1 MKLDQIQTILF
12 DMDGTLLDSEPV
24 HEQALVEIVAENLS
38 IDLGHLGATYVGQSD
53 FQVFRSLLPEI
64 NERQLLELINL
75 KNQRVVSLLS
85 QMRPALS
92 GGVVN
97 FLESLKSDGHQ
108 LLVVSASEES
118 VVWKTMEASGLL
130 TYFVD
135 CYSRA
140 RTAMTKPSP
149 SPYLKVMRDYKL
161 RGQHTLIVEDSNPG
175 LHAASLTGSHLLR
188 FGGFLKGEVASIF
201 KHLPAID
208 HYPGRF
214 FEIQHHFAKGPQGH
228 RVPYK

>member
-1 MKLDQIQTILF
+1 MSLNQIQTILF

-24 HEQALVEIVAENLS
+24 HERALVEIVAENLS

-53 FQVFRSLLPEI
+53 HQVFRSLLPQMREK
-64 NERQLLELINL
+64 ELLELITL
-75 KNQRVVSLLS
+75 KNQRVVALLS
-85 QMRPALS
+85 QMGPSLS
-92 GGVVN
+92 SGIRE
-97 FLESLKSDGHQ
+97 FLESLKADGHQ

-130 TYFVD
+130 PFFVD

-161 RGQHTLIVEDSNPG
+161 RGQHTLIIEDSNPG

-188 FGGFLKGEVASIF
+188 FGGFLKGEVAPIF

-208 HYPGRF
+208 HYPGHF
-214 FEIQHHFAKGPQGH
+214 LEIQHHFTKLP
-228 RVPYK
+228 